1 MSANPEKTL
10 DGQTALVTGAS
21 RGIGRAIATALAAR
35 GAYVGI
41 NYVSNESAAREALAS
56 VEGAGG
62 AGELLPFDVA
72 GGDTAGAAVQAFAKD
87 RGGLAIL
94 VNNAGIAADGLVLR
108 YKMED
113 WARILEVNLSGAF
126 ACAKAAARPMV
137 RARYGRIINITSV
150 VAAMGNPGQVSY
162 AATKAGVEG
171 MTRSMA
177 RELAGRG
184 ITVNAVAPGLIDT
197 EMTEALPPEVLESY
211 MLGIPVGR
219 LGRAEEVAEA
229 VAFLAS
235 PGAAYV
241 TGQVL
246 GINGGMYV

>member
-1 MSANPEKTL
+1 MSGNSEGPLA
-10 DGQTALVTGAS
+10 GQTALVTGAS
-21 RGIGRAIATALAAR
+21 RGIGRAIACALAQR
-35 GAYVGI
+35 GAYVGL
-41 NYVSNESAAREALAS
+41 NYVANEEAAAEALEA
-56 VEGAGG
+56 VRAIGG
-62 AGELLPFDVA
+62 EGELLRFDVA
-72 GGDTAGAAVQAFAKD
+72 DADAAGRAVQAFAKD

-94 VNNAGIAADGLVLR
+94 VNNAGIAADGLLLR

-113 WARILEVNLSGAF
+113 WARILDVNLSGTF

-177 RELAGRG
+177 RELAARG

-197 EMTEALPPEVLESY
+197 EMTEALPAEAREAYL
-211 MLGIPVGR
+211 LGIPLGR
-219 LGRAEEVAEA
+219 LGEAAEVAEA
-229 VAFLAS
+229 VAFLAG
-235 PGAAYV
+235 PGAGYI
-241 TGQVL
+241 TGQILAV
-246 GINGGMYV
+246 NGGMYV

>member
-1 MSANPEKTL
+1 
-10 DGQTALVTGAS
+10 
-21 RGIGRAIATALAAR
+21 
-35 GAYVGI
+35 
-41 NYVSNESAAREALAS
+41 
-56 VEGAGG
+56 
-62 AGELLPFDVA
+62 
-72 GGDTAGAAVQAFAKD
+72 
-87 RGGLAIL
+87 
-94 VNNAGIAADGLVLR
+94 
-108 YKMED
+108 
-113 WARILEVNLSGAF
+113 
-126 ACAKAAARPMV
+126 
-137 RARYGRIINITSV
+137 
-150 VAAMGNPGQVSY
+150 
-162 AATKAGVEG
+162 
-171 MTRSMA
+171 MA